1 MESTKNSLAM
11 QELYSPVNSYQSI
24 FKQVHSDNVSNLFKE
39 LVEISKID
47 IEANRNKNKEIAK
60 NNGKTADNN
69 RLIKK
74 QKNLKDCSIL
84 LIIISALAIIISAL
98 KMSSSSSIGIN
109 ISVIVLAIFFIV
121 LSIFLIRKAKDEL
134 SELHNIEDKLLEISK
149 KLHSEAEEQ
158 IRPLNQLLLKNYNT
172 ELFTKT
178 IPLVE
183 FDKAFDS
190 KRLDYMT
197 GKFGFN
203 ASAHEKNLEQSTLFV
218 QSGEIKGNP
227 FFIRE
232 NLQHKMGTKRYEGSL
247 RIRWTTTKKDSDG
260 NPKTVHHSE
269 TLYADVVK
277 PCPSYSIS
285 SHLVYGNEVGDRL
298 SFSRKPSYIHELKER
313 KVDREIKK
321 RSRELQKLAEKSTKK
336 GGTFTALANNEF
348 DSLFYAKDRD
358 DESQFRLL
366 FTPLAQQELIKLIK
380 DKEVGFGDDF
390 SFYKKKMI
398 NYIYPDHLK
407 DSKLNVPIDYFTGFD
422 YDKVENNFKDFH
434 RNYFKHMF
442 FTFAPLF
449 TIPLY
454 TQYQTQE
461 YLYKELYDS
470 VVSFYQHEM
479 VANNLDLNKISPSN
493 SVTNNIIKTT
503 LVGSHDNV
511 DRLNIRVWGYKT
523 IEREDYISKYGG
535 DGNWH
540 AVPVNWTEYIRVIK
554 NSTIEVKVANGES
567 FEKQADEK
575 WLPVGNILARIVN

>member
-1 MESTKNSLAM
+1 MELNENSLAM
-11 QELYSPVNSYQSI
+11 QELYSPVSSYQSI
-24 FKQVHSDNVSNLFKE
+24 YKQVHSDNASNLFKE
-39 LVEISKID
+39 MVEISKID
-47 IEANRNKNKEIAK
+47 IEANRNTNKEIAR

-69 RLIKK
+69 KLIRK
-74 QKNLKDCSIL
+74 QKNLKTFAIV
-84 LIIISALAIIISAL
+84 LIIVSALAITISAL
-98 KMSSSSSIGIN
+98 QMSSSYIMGIN
-109 ISVIVLAIFFIV
+109 IGVIVLAIFFIV
-121 LSIFLIRKAKDEL
+121 LSIFLIRKAKDKL
-134 SELHNIEDKLLEISK
+134 SELRNIEDKLLEISK

-158 IRPLNQLLLKNYNT
+158 MRPLNQLLLKNYNT

-183 FDKAFDS
+183 FDEAFYS

-203 ASAHEKNLEQSTLFV
+203 ASAHEQNMEQSTLFV

-232 NLQHKMGTKRYEGSL
+232 NLQHTMGTKRYEGSL
-247 RIRWTTTKKDSDG
+247 TIRWTTTEKDSDG
-260 NPKTVHHSE
+260 NRKTVHHSE

-277 PCPSYSIS
+277 PCPSYSTS

-298 SFSRKPSYIHELKER
+298 SFSREPSYIHELKER
-313 KVDREIKK
+313 KIDREIKK
-321 RSRELQKLAEKSTKK
+321 KSKELQKLAEKSTKK

-366 FTPLAQQELIKLIK
+366 FTPLAQQELIKIIK

-390 SFYKKKMI
+390 SFYKRKMI
-398 NYIYPDHLK
+398 NLIYPDHLK
-407 DSKLNVPIDYFTGFD
+407 NSKLNVPSNYFIGID
-422 YDKVENNFKDFH
+422 YDKIENKFNDYQNK
-434 RNYFKHMF
+434 YFKHMY

-449 TIPLY
+449 AIPLY
-454 TQYQTQE
+454 TQHQTQE

-470 VVSFYQHEM
+470 FVSFYQHEM
-479 VANNLDLNKISPSN
+479 AANNLDLNKISPSD

-503 LVGSHDNV
+503 LAGSQDKV
-511 DRLNIRVWGYKT
+511 DRLNIHAWGYKT
-523 IEREDYISKYGG
+523 IERTDYVSKYGG

-540 AVPVNWTEYIRVIK
+540 DVPVHWTEYIMVDK
-554 NSTIEVKVANGES
+554 NSTIEVKVADGES
-567 FEKQADEK
+567 SEKQPNEK
-575 WLPVGNILARIVN
+575 WLTIGNVLARIVN